1 MRVKD
6 IMEPLKNWLTPE
18 MSLNEAMKVFKA
30 TKRGHGL
37 PVNGLIV
44 LDEHMTLRGIVST
57 IDILRFLIPSH
68 MYLDDRH
75 NHIPWDSIRADKAGA
90 LHATTVNKIM
100 TEDVRVITAE
110 ESIFRCAD
118 LLLTERV
125 RRLPVTRNDG
135 KVAGMIFL
143 RDVYNALTE
152 MVAN

>member
-1 MRVKD
+1 
-6 IMEPLKNWLTPE
+6 
-18 MSLNEAMKVFKA
+18 
-30 TKRGHGL
+30 
-37 PVNGLIV
+37 
-44 LDEHMTLRGIVST
+44 
-57 IDILRFLIPSH
+57 

-90 LHATTVNKIM
+90 LQATTVNKIM